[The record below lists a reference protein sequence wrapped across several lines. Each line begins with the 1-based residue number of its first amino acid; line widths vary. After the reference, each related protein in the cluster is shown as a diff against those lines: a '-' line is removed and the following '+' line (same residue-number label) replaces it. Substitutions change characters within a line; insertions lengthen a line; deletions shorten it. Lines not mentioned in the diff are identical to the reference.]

1 MSRWKV
7 PQHFKVRVGGNTF
20 VDCPTILEYKG
31 QSLFDL
37 KRSDSDGFL
46 GINFNLFNAGGA
58 RLATI
63 RNGNFVGKVPSG
75 YKITSSHDHYSLIEE
90 ATSRVVCD
98 IRRREQADGGAE
110 LDVSARMYTHDG
122 TLLELTPSETNIES
136 IKISGCEI
144 RDCPVAI
151 SIG

>member
-7 PQHFKVRVGGNTF
+7 PQHFRVRIGGNTF
-20 VDCPTILEYKG
+20 IDCPTVLEYKG

-46 GINFNLFNAGGA
+46 GINFDLFNEEGT

-63 RNGNFVGKVPSG
+63 RNGNFVGEVPSG

-90 ATSRVVCD
+90 ATGRVVCD
-98 IRRREQADGGAE
+98 IKLREQADGGAE
-110 LDVSARMYTHDG
+110 LDVSAQMYTPDG
-122 TLLELTPSETNIES
+122 ALLELTPSETNIES
-136 IKISGCEI
+136 MKTRGCEI
-144 RDCPVAI
+144 RNCPVAI